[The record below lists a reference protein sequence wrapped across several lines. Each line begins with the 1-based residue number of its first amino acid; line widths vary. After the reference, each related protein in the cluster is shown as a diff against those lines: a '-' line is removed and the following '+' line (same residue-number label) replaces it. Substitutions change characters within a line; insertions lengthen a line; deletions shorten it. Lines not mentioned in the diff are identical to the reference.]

1 MRLTTAARVD
11 RLPLLVT
18 RATLTAAGV
27 DLDVA
32 LRAARSG
39 YWREVLPGA
48 WLRRDLE
55 VTHDHRQQAGLALLG
70 PRAML
75 TGPDA
80 CRELDLR
87 DVPDDDRV
95 FVLVPHSVRRDLGP
109 EVRVVRSTTSPT
121 AYEMRGRRWAD
132 PTRAVYDA
140 SFGRTLQD
148 VRALVTAAVSDAWT
162 SAEDLRA
169 LLEHGPRRGSAELRR
184 AIGDVEAGARSAP
197 EAEAADVLG
206 AAVRAGL
213 LPPFLLNPD
222 VFLDGE
228 LLLSPD
234 VWLIGTGVGGE
245 LDSRRFHGS
254 QTSLDQTLARHSRA
268 DRRGVSLVHRSPV
281 RFRRDPQGFV
291 AELAERVAEV
301 PEPRGLVVVPRG
313 PVLPLPRRR

>member
-1 MRLTTAARVD
+1 MRLTTATRVD

-121 AYEMRGRRWAD
+121 AYEMRGGRWAD

>member
-1 MRLTTAARVD
+1 MRLTTLSRTD

-39 YWREVLPGA
+39 HWKEVLPGA
-48 WLRRDLE
+48 WLRGDLE
-55 VTHDHRQQAGLALLG
+55 VTRGHRQQAALQLLG
-70 PRAML
+70 PRSLL

-87 DVPDDDRV
+87 DVPEDDRV
-95 FVLVPHSVRRDLGP
+95 FVLVPHSVQRDLGP
-109 EVRVVRSTTSPT
+109 AVRLVRSTARPTS
-121 AYEMRGRRWAD
+121 YDMRGRRWAG

-148 VRALVTAAVSDAWT
+148 VRALVTAAASDAWT
-162 SAEDLRA
+162 STEDLRA
-169 LLEHGPRRGSAELRR
+169 LLEAGPRRGSAELRR

-206 AAVRAGL
+206 AAVRAGR
-213 LPPFLLNPD
+213 LPAFLLNPD

-228 LLLSPD
+228 FLLSPD

-254 QTSLDQTLARHSRA
+254 QTSLDQTLSRHARA
-268 DRRGVSLVHRSPV
+268 DRCGVALVHRSPT
-281 RFRRDPQGFV
+281 RFRQDPQGFV
-291 AELAERVAEV
+291 AELAERVADV
-301 PEPRGLVVVPRG
+301 PEPPGLVVVPRG

>member
-1 MRLTTAARVD
+1 MRLTTLTRTD

-18 RATLTAAGV
+18 RATLTAAGI

-39 YWREVLPGA
+39 HWREVLPGA
-48 WLRRDLE
+48 WLRRDVE
-55 VTHDHRQQAGLALLG
+55 VTRDHRQQAALQVLG
-70 PRAML
+70 PRSLL

-87 DVPDDDRV
+87 DVPADDRV
-95 FVLVPHSVRRDLGP
+95 FVLVPHAVQRDLGP
-109 EVRVVRSTTSPT
+109 TVRLVRSTARPT
-121 AYEMRGRRWAD
+121 PCEMRGRRWVD

-169 LLEHGPRRGSAELRR
+169 LLDKGPRRGSAELRR
-184 AIGDVEAGARSAP
+184 AVGDVEAGARSAP

-213 LPPFLLNPD
+213 LPRFLLNPD
-222 VFLDGE
+222 VFLDG
-228 LLLSPD
+228 S
-234 VWLIGTGVGGE
+234 
-245 LDSRRFHGS
+245 SCSAR
-254 QTSLDQTLARHSRA
+254 TS
-268 DRRGVSLVHRSPV
+268 G
-281 RFRRDPQGFV
+281 
-291 AELAERVAEV
+291 
-301 PEPRGLVVVPRG
+301 
-313 PVLPLPRRR
+313 